1 MSKRTNWTTIAVVLL
16 LMFSVA
22 DSFARYAG
30 RRGRG
35 RSDPNAL
42 LNESD
47 QTVKLRVDGDR
58 IKSYIEWMASDERQG
73 RTSLTEGYLKT
84 ADWAAKNFKE
94 WGLQPAGQDGTYF
107 QDVPIERAF
116 TYMTGLPGL
125 KIANQSF
132 LLEESDFSVNP
143 ASTAA
148 TKVDAEIVF
157 VGYGICAADK
167 GLDEYANIDVNNKIV
182 LAFRGSPRDANAPT
196 ARFGP
201 TPTNDGVSNEAW
213 ASESTDRTKIQ
224 TAFNKGAAAILL
236 FDPSP
241 APARGLAQRGMRGQ
255 TPGPAGRGR
264 GRGAS
269 EPALKFDRDFLAFT
283 IEARVFHSIMK
294 TDPQESITGLN
305 QRVDNIRFDIRKKKV
320 HSMATGVKAQLNGYE
335 TIQEYS
341 TELKNNISR
350 NVLAKIEGTDP
361 VLKNEYIIMGGHMDH
376 MGVRDGLVYN
386 GADDDASG
394 TAVAMEVARVL
405 SEAGYKP
412 KRTII
417 FCCWC
422 GEELGLLG
430 SNYYTSNPCDGV
442 TMDKV
447 VTYFNMDMVGLG
459 DKIGAPGALNF
470 PTIWDVIRRN
480 QDEDVIAAVE
490 PATGGPGGSDHSG
503 FITKGIEALAL
514 MTSGGGGHPY
524 YHRPE
529 DDTAKIE
536 PEILRKTGQFVLQGT
551 MNLATETR
559 RNLLIENRQ
568 WVYDGMRYSITNIN
582 PELETSA
589 WTCTDFNDYSKDKL
603 KWRIASVER
612 KPLKRLES
620 GISNLKVFDGDV
632 ELLITA
638 SETIGF
644 GRVDI
649 KGSDDQWIAKGRLTE
664 NGRYALGMMEENRI
678 VVNLVSPS
686 PQLLRDVL
694 ESATRP
700 FIVTGFYLLDPQTYE
715 QINKKKV
722 VLGVKFNPAD
732 VNDCV
737 ERLETSKAAL
747 GDSDNLVLV
756 LTSTEQLDTAKQNLY
771 VALLK
776 NGWKPEEITSGGG
789 GGARGARGGR
799 GGMAMTGT
807 GIAGGNLSVL
817 RRR

>member
-1 MSKRTNWTTIAVVLL
+1 MLAVVI
-16 LMFSVA
+16 SYA
-22 DSFARYAG
+22 QDAG
-30 RRGRG
+30 RRAN
-35 RSDPNAL
+35 DPNEPNRPLKENDRDA
-42 LNESD
+42 
-47 QTVKLRVDGDR
+47 KLRVDGDR
-58 IKSYIEWMASDERQG
+58 IKSYIEWMARDEMQG
-73 RTSLTEGYLKT
+73 RTSLTDGYLKT
-84 ADWAAKNFKE
+84 AEWAAKNFKD
-94 WGLQPAGQDGTYF
+94 WGLQPAGQDGTFF
-107 QDVPIERAF
+107 QDVAIERGF

-125 KIANQSF
+125 KIANQLF
-132 LLEESDFSVNP
+132 LLEEGDFSVQP
-143 ASTAA
+143 SSTAA

-157 VGYGICAADK
+157 VGYGISAADK
-167 GLDEYANIDVNNKIV
+167 GLDEYADIDVKDKIV
-182 LAFRGSPRDANAPT
+182 LAFRGSPRDANAP
-196 ARFGP
+196 AGRFVP
-201 TPTNDGVSNEAW
+201 TSAGDEASNEAW
-213 ASESTDRTKIQ
+213 ARESTDRTKIQ
-224 TAFNKGAAAILL
+224 TAYNKGAAAILL
-236 FDPSP
+236 FGVSP

-255 TPGPAGRGR
+255 VPIAGAGRGR
-264 GRGAS
+264 GGS
-269 EPALKFDRDFLAFT
+269 EPALKFDHDFLAFT
-283 IEARVFHSIMK
+283 IEARAFHSIMK

-305 QRVDNIRFDIRKKKV
+305 RRIDNIRWDIRKKKAR
-320 HSMATGVKAQLNGYE
+320 SMATGVKAQLNGYDNVE
-335 TIQEYS
+335 EYS
-341 TELKNNISR
+341 RELKNNISR

-361 VLKNEYIIMGGHMDH
+361 VLKNEYIMMGGHMDH
-376 MGVRDGLVYN
+376 LGVRDGLVYN
-386 GADDDASG
+386 GADDNASG

-459 DKIGAPGALNF
+459 DKIDAPGALNF
-470 PTIWDVIRRN
+470 PAIWDVIRRN
-480 QDEDVIAAVE
+480 QDEDVISAVE
-490 PATGGPGGSDHSG
+490 PATGGPGGSDKSG

-514 MTSGGGGHPY
+514 MTSGGSGHPD

-551 MNLATETR
+551 MNLADETR

-568 WVYDGMRYSITNIN
+568 WIYDGMRLSITNIN
-582 PELETSA
+582 PDLETSA
-589 WTCTDFNDYSKDKL
+589 WTCSDLNDYSQDKL

-612 KPLKRLES
+612 KPQKRLES
-620 GISNLKVFDGDV
+620 GISNLKVFDGDAQ
-632 ELLITA
+632 LLITA
-638 SETIGF
+638 SDALGF

-649 KGSDDQWIAKGRLTE
+649 KGSDGEWIAKGRLTE

-678 VVNLVSPS
+678 VINLVSPS

-732 VNDCV
+732 VNGCV
-737 ERLETSKAAL
+737 ERLETAKAAL
-747 GDSDNLVLV
+747 GDSDNLVLIV
-756 LTSTEQLDTAKQNLY
+756 TSTEQLDQAKKDLY

-776 NGWKPEEITSGGG
+776 NGWKPEEISSAGGG
-789 GGARGARGGR
+789 GRGQRGGR
-799 GGMAMTGT
+799 GGMAGGT